1 MRMMLSNQFV
11 ESMPFWVLVIVT
23 VLLVFASIEA
33 GWRAGHSYQA
43 RHKND
48 KNLSIGIA
56 AGATLGLL
64 SFLLAFVF
72 GMAASRFD
80 TRKGYFLMEANSI
93 GTTYLRTDFLPEPAS
108 TEARDLLREYT
119 TIRSG
124 GFGSI
129 MSQQGMA
136 RSSAIQDRLWQ
147 IANEAVKNQDTV
159 STGLFVQSLNETI
172 DLDTSRVTANRNRLP
187 DNIWLMLG
195 IVTVIGMI
203 ALGFEFGLTGKRRW
217 IGTLLLVIA
226 FTAVILL
233 ISDLDRPQEGLIQ
246 VSQQPLLDL
255 LAKIGGQ

>member
-1 MRMMLSNQFV
+1 MLANGFV
-11 ESMPFWVLVIVT
+11 NSMPFWALVIVT
-23 VLLVFASIEA
+23 ILLVFASIEA
-33 GWRAGHSYQA
+33 GWRGGHYYQA

-48 KNLSIGIA
+48 PNLSIGIA

-72 GMAASRFD
+72 GMAATRFD
-80 TRKGYFLMEANSI
+80 TRKGYVLQEANSI
-93 GTTYLRTDFLPEPAS
+93 GTTYLRTDFLPEPAR
-108 TEARDLLREYT
+108 TEARNLLREYT
-119 TIRSG
+119 TFRAG
-124 GFGSI
+124 GVSSI
-129 MSQQGMA
+129 MSPQGMA

-147 IANEAVKNQDTV
+147 IADDTVQKQDTV

-172 DLDTSRVTANRNRLP
+172 DLDTSRLTANRNRLP
-187 DNIWLMLG
+187 DNIWLMLA

-226 FTAVILL
+226 FAAVILL
-233 ISDLDRPQEGLIQ
+233 IADLDRPQEGLIQ